1 MQKIYQIIGEII
13 ENTQYIEWNL
23 ALMMRY
29 HIILKQ
35 FEKTSTVPLKEFE
48 QSQKKAEEL
57 AEEMQTMTLGE
68 IIHLIRQMNTLNYQ
82 ELNQLRDV
90 LHHRNYIV
98 HQYFKTID
106 IEQMCNDPV
115 LWERECQKLND
126 ICQLIKVV
134 NQILVRIINHQ
145 EEEYKSIS

>member
-1 MQKIYQIIGEII
+1 MERIYQLIGEII
-13 ENTQYIEWNL
+13 EGTQYIEWNL

-29 HIILKQ
+29 QTILKQ
-35 FEKTSTVPLKEFE
+35 FEKTSTIPLKEFE

-68 IIHLIRQMNTLNYQ
+68 IIYLIRQMNTLNYQ
-82 ELNQLRDV
+82 ELGQLKEV
-90 LHHRNYIV
+90 LHNRNYIV

-106 IEQMCNDPV
+106 IEQICNNQI
-115 LWERECQKLND
+115 LWENEYQKLSK
-126 ICQLIKVV
+126 ISQLIKAV